1 MSANDKPLRTMADYD
16 PRVVAIAKPTH
27 HYRYLLTPNGD
38 WLATADGETLHVQG
52 HVDDAAIWDESA
64 GAFRHVVTGLTLAA
78 NATALDST
86 TCLRHGSGGAQVG
99 ADGTVG
105 SGAANGGA
113 FTVGHGPEK
122 LPSQSLQELKENGW
136 VSLTCVLPPAV
147 VDGLQRVG
155 CVDAYEGREPQREPP
170 LVQHPAV
177 AKVTVEPVS
186 LWLTREYMQTRDIR
200 LGHSPGITALAQDDG
215 KRELQGWHTDFPY
228 LWGTGDRIPVPSG
241 DLVLG
246 MQRNVC
252 VSDFRK
258 DNGATLFKLG
268 SHASNAPPPDE
279 WGISMQTYRK
289 GQRARHGLPYGGRQA
304 DVVEAPAGTIIL
316 YDARTWHRAGVNT
329 TARKRGAIIQAIV
342 PSYIIPFM
350 DTSATYKA
358 FLKSDAH
365 DQVTAR
371 ERKELDQLMVH
382 KIMGP
387 AGLFAI
393 TVDEEL
399 TARARAQRQAQAS
412 VY

>member
-1 MSANDKPLRTMADYD
+1 MSANPMPLQTMDDYD
-16 PRVVAIAKPTH
+16 PRVVEIAKPTH
-27 HYRYLLTPNGD
+27 HYRYLQASNGD
-38 WLATADGETLHVQG
+38 WLAGVDGDKPRIQG
-52 HVDDAAIWDESA
+52 HVDDDAIWEAVD
-64 GAFRHVVTGLTLAA
+64 GGFRHVASG
-78 NATALDST
+78 TALTADST
-86 TCLRHGSGGAQVG
+86 AVDSVTHLRHEGREVCGDS
-99 ADGTVG
+99 DGTT
-105 SGAANGGA
+105 NGA

-122 LPSQSLQELKENGW
+122 LPSQYLDELKDNGW

-147 VDGLQRVG
+147 VDGLQQVG
-155 CVDAYEGREPQREPP
+155 CVDAYESREPIRETP
-170 LVQHPAV
+170 LAQHPAV
-177 AKVTVEPVS
+177 TKVTVEPIS
-186 LWLTREYMQTRDIR
+186 LWLTREYMRTRDIR
-200 LGHSPGITALAQDDG
+200 LGHSPGISALTPDDG
-215 KRELQGWHTDFPY
+215 QREVQGWHTDFPY

-268 SHASNAPPPDE
+268 SHASNRPPPEE
-279 WGISMQTYRK
+279 WGRSTRTYRK
-289 GQRARHGLPYGGRQA
+289 GHRAHQGLPYGGPQA
-304 DVVEAPAGTIIL
+304 DVIEAPAGTIIL

-329 TARKRGAIIQAIV
+329 TARKRGAMIQAIV

-358 FLKSDAH
+358 FLKSPAH
-365 DQVTAR
+365 DQVTER
-371 ERKELDQLMVH
+371 ERKELDKLMVH

-387 AGLFAI
+387 AGMFAI

-399 TARARAQRQAQAS
+399 TARARAQQPARAS